1 MSCDVASGTSLVG
14 SYTNERHTLRSS
26 PKFHRY
32 KAVFLKQKAQ
42 FGGEDEKIELEKKME
57 RAINLKMICSNH
69 TRMSLWSDEEWL
81 KNYRQ
86 EQAENK
92 ELEKADEAS

>member
-26 PKFHRY
+26 PKFRRY

-42 FGGEDEKIELEKKME
+42 FGGEDEKIELEKKDGT
-57 RAINLKMICSNH
+57 SN
-69 TRMSLWSDEEWL
+69 
-81 KNYRQ
+81 Q
-86 EQAENK
+86 FENDL
-92 ELEKADEAS
+92 LEPYADEPLVGRRMAQKLQARAGGKQRTGES